1 MDEKEFF
8 KLVGNETRRKI
19 LRSIAHEPKYL
30 FQLAKEL
37 ERSQQH
43 LQQHLQCLLE
53 KGWLIQELVD
63 GPHGPARKLYRISK
77 NLSVR
82 ITLSEHSFDIDVFD
96 IQIGHQSKP
105 IDNLHSH
112 LEEISNDL
120 ASTLSH
126 VVQKDQ
132 QDYAEQ
138 IQSLN
143 DILDKLGSVESFIL
157 GKKISIT
164 GELHETIS
172 MKLEGDDHRKDR
184 KLAYTIFRSSAPIT
198 IGLIQKEIKTKRSEL
213 LASLKRLN
221 EKNLLPESGLNLL
234 NKLEVTLSSQTE

>member
-8 KLVGNETRRKI
+8 EFIGNETRREI
-19 LRSIAHEPKYL
+19 LRSIAHEPKHL

-37 ERSQQH
+37 DKSQQY
-43 LQQHLQCLLE
+43 LQRHLQCLLE
-53 KGWLIQELVD
+53 KGWLSQELVE
-63 GPHGPARKLYRISK
+63 GPHGPARKLYRIDK

-82 ITLSEHSFDIDVFD
+82 ITLSEHAFDIDVFD
-96 IQIGHQSKP
+96 IQIGHHSKP
-105 IDNLHSH
+105 IDNLYSH

-126 VVQKDQ
+126 AVQKDQ

-138 IQSLN
+138 IKSLN

-157 GKKISIT
+157 GKKLSIT

-172 MKLEGDDHRKDR
+172 MRLEGDDHRDDR

-198 IGLIQKEIKTKRSEL
+198 IGLIEKEIETKRTEL

-221 EKNLLPESGLNLL
+221 EKNLLPESGLNLM
-234 NKLEVTLSSQTE
+234 NKLEGSLKSQTE